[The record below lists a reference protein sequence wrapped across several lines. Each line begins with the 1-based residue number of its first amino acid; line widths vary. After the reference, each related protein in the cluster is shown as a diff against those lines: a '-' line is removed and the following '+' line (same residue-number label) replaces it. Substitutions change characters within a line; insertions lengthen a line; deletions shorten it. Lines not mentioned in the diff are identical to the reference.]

1 MTRVT
6 QYEHKNYLKAES
18 HLFISVVGMSRM
30 IRTENSL
37 FSLQMRCYYISN
49 DYKGFQK
56 APGTEYLM
64 DIFDEV

>member
-1 MTRVT
+1 MTRIT
-6 QYEHKNYLKAES
+6 QYERKNYLKAQAY
-18 HLFISVVGMSRM
+18 LFISVVGMSRM
-30 IRTENSL
+30 IRTDNSL